1 MPINKRRNL
10 SLGLGLGFNL
20 NTFGQTL
27 QIRREAGDDRFEP
40 IDPDVNYDSNRFTTN
55 LIEVPFEF
63 RWRSSDIDKLS
74 FWRIYLG
81 VNFGYVLTSKSVFKS
96 PDESYSFR
104 SIDAIND
111 FRTSAKLTFG
121 YGAVNFFADFSLIPV
136 FEGQVSSTG
145 EEVSIRPIK
154 VGLVFFFL

>member
-1 MPINKRRNL
+1 
-10 SLGLGLGFNL
+10 
-20 NTFGQTL
+20 
-27 QIRREAGDDRFEP
+27 
-40 IDPDVNYDSNRFTTN
+40 
-55 LIEVPFEF
+55 
-63 RWRSSDIDKLS
+63 
-74 FWRIYLG
+74 